1 MEVEMKVRVAFTLDV
16 DPEGWANEFGIERA
30 EVSQDVKV
38 YFETIATS
46 QLRDVLHLA
55 APTREP

>member
-1 MEVEMKVRVAFTLDV
+1 MKVRVAFTLDV